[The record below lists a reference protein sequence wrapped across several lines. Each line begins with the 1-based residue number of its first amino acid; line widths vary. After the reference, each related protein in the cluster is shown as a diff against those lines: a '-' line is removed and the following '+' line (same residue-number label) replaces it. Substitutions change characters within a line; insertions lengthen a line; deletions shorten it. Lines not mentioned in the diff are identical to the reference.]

1 MEVLAGDVGG
11 TKTLVAIA
19 GVGALRGP
27 AGGPS
32 IDLREGRRYDSR
44 QYPGLG
50 AMGRA
55 FAQDLGRPLPRHAA
69 FGVAGP
75 VSGGR
80 AHTTNLPWILD
91 EAELAGGWGVESVRL
106 SEDLPPPAL
115 GVPPGEETPHGALH
129 PGARG
134 PARPPA
140 PLRARAGG

>member
-11 TKTLVAIA
+11 TKTLLAIA
-19 GVGALRGP
+19 EVGALPGP

-32 IDLREGRRYDSR
+32 IDLRESRRYDSR

-75 VSGGR
+75 ASRGR
-80 AHTTNLPWILD
+80 AHTTNPPRILD
-91 EAELAGGWGVESVRL
+91 EAELAGGLGVESERL
-106 SEDLPPPAL
+106 SHSTPPPRL
-115 GVPPGEETPHGALH
+115 WSS
-129 PGARG
+129 R
-134 PARPPA
+134 
-140 PLRARAGG
+140 RARTP

>member
-11 TKTLVAIA
+11 TKTLLAIA
-19 GVGALRGP
+19 EVGALPGP

-32 IDLREGRRYDSR
+32 IDLRGGRRYASR

-75 VSGGR
+75 VSGG
-80 AHTTNLPWILD
+80 
-91 EAELAGGWGVESVRL
+91 
-106 SEDLPPPAL
+106 
-115 GVPPGEETPHGALH
+115 
-129 PGARG
+129 
-134 PARPPA
+134 PARTAKLPRIPA
-140 PLRARAGG
+140 AAQLGGGRG